1 MMPQLIIM
9 LLLCLFAWTASA
21 QPAEED
27 PTTVSVEISSEDLKV
42 VAELETLQLL
52 ELAEDLDM
60 LKDINYLIED
70 DKNET
75 QKK

>member
-1 MMPQLIIM
+1 MPQLIIM
-9 LLLCLFAWTASA
+9 MLLCLFAGTASA
-21 QPAEED
+21 QPEEED
-27 PTTVSVEISSEDLKV
+27 PPTVSAELSPEDLKI

-70 DKNET
+70 DQNET
-75 QKK
+75 QKE